1 MTKGSSFSYS
11 FELDRHLLHI
21 QDEIVFGKY
30 LQRSMLDIYYFNCNM
45 TLKWKIAEYIIFSTS
60 SIASNRLGC
69 RRYG

>member
-1 MTKGSSFSYS
+1 MTTGSSFSYS

-30 LQRSMLDIYYFNCNM
+30 LQRWMLDIYYYM

>member
-1 MTKGSSFSYS
+1 MTTGSSLSYS

-30 LQRSMLDIYYFNCNM
+30 LQHWIFDIYNYM
-45 TLKWKIAEYIIFSTS
+45 TLKLKIAKYIIFSTS

>member
-1 MTKGSSFSYS
+1 MTTGSSFSFN
-11 FELDRHLLHI
+11 FELDRHLPHI

-30 LQRSMLDIYYFNCNM
+30 LQRSMLDIYHYM

>member
-1 MTKGSSFSYS
+1 MTTGSSFSFN
-11 FELDRHLLHI
+11 FELDRHLPHI

-30 LQRSMLDIYYFNCNM
+30 LQHWIFDIYNYM
-45 TLKWKIAEYIIFSTS
+45 TSKSKIAKYIIFSTS

>member
-1 MTKGSSFSYS
+1 MTTGSSFSFN
-11 FELDRHLLHI
+11 FELDRHLPHI

-30 LQRSMLDIYYFNCNM
+30 LQHWNIALRIQFTN
-45 TLKWKIAEYIIFSTS
+45 TLKLKIAKYIIFSTS

>member
-1 MTKGSSFSYS
+1 MTTGSSFSYS

-30 LQRSMLDIYYFNCNM
+30 LQRSMLDIYYYM